1 METAPMIEHLR
12 PPACAPLA
20 GTMADLLRLRAQEH
34 PGRPA
39 LTFLADGEKED
50 VRLTY
55 GELDARARAIAAKL
69 QGLAGKGDRALLL
82 YPPGVEFVAAFFGC
96 LYAGVAAVPLFPP
109 RPNRPLPRL
118 LSVAGDAR
126 SHLALTTS
134 EVLLDLERRLRQAPE
149 LADLRWLATDTVSGF
164 PAPWREPDLAPDGV
178 AYLQYTSGSTS
189 SPKGVM
195 VTHAN
200 LLENERMLLHAWGNH
215 EGATIVSWLPLY
227 HDMGLIG
234 VVLQS
239 VYTAAHCVLMP
250 PVSFLQQPLRWL
262 KAVSRY
268 RARFSGGPNFAYDLS
283 ARKITAAQKAEL
295 DLSGWEVAFSGS
307 EPIRAETLRRF
318 AEAFEPCGFRWEALC
333 PGYGLAEATLAVSS
347 CRWTD
352 APTVREMRSRQVVGC
367 GGELPGSRIAIVDP
381 EARTRC
387 RPGQEGE
394 VWVAGPHVAAGYWG
408 REAETLA
415 TFGARLA
422 ETGEGPFLRT
432 GDLGFL
438 LGGELHVSGR
448 IKDLVILDGRNL
460 HPQDVEETAERSH
473 LALRTAGGAAFSV
486 DDGEQERLVVVHEV
500 ERHARTRDELA
511 EIAAAVRQAVAEEH
525 DARVWRV
532 CLIRPGALPKT
543 SSGKVQRQACKAAFV
558 AGALETVDGEARP

>member
-1 METAPMIEHLR
+1 MIENCS
-12 PPACAPLA
+12 AEVA
-20 GTMADLLRLRAQEH
+20 TMVELLRLRALES
-34 PGRPA
+34 PGRRA
-39 LTFLADGEKED
+39 LTFLANGEAEAGGM
-50 VRLTY
+50 TY
-55 GELDARARAIAAKL
+55 GELDARARAIAARL
-69 QGLAGKGDRALLL
+69 QGLAGSGERALLL
-82 YPPGVEFVAAFFGC
+82 YPPGLEMVAAFFGC
-96 LYAGVAAVPLFPP
+96 LYADVVAVPLFPP

-118 LSVAGDAR
+118 QSVARDAR
-126 SHLALTTS
+126 ATLALTTS
-134 EVLLDLERRLRQAPE
+134 DVYDDLQRCLRQAPE
-149 LADLRWLATDTVSGF
+149 LSGLRWLATDQISET
-164 PAPWREPDLAPDGV
+164 PAWREPALESDSL

-189 SPKGVM
+189 TPKGVM
-195 VTHAN
+195 VTHEN
-200 LLENERMLLHAWGNH
+200 LLENERMLVHAWGNH
-215 EGATIVSWLPLY
+215 EDATIVSWLPLY

-239 VYTAAHCVLMP
+239 IYTAAHCVLMP

-268 RARFSGGPNFAYDLS
+268 RARFSGGPNFAYDLC
-283 ARKITAAQKAEL
+283 ARKVTAEQKAGL

-318 AEAFEPCGFRWEALC
+318 AAAFGPCGFRWDAFC

-352 APTVREMRSRQVVGC
+352 APAIRRSESQRPMVGC
-367 GGELPGSRIAIVDP
+367 GAELPGSRVAIVNP
-381 EARTRC
+381 ETGARC

-394 VWVAGPHVAAGYWG
+394 IWVAGPHVACGYWG
-408 REAETLA
+408 RLEESLE

-422 ETGEGPFLRT
+422 ETGDGPFLRT

-448 IKDLVILDGRNL
+448 LKDLIILDGRNL
-460 HPQDVEETAERSH
+460 YPQDVEETVEACH

-500 ERHARTRDELA
+500 DRHARQDELA
-511 EIAAAVRQAVAEEH
+511 EIVAAVRQAVAEEH

-532 CLIRPGALPKT
+532 CLIHPGTLPKT
-543 SSGKVQRQACKAAFV
+543 SSGKVQRQACRAAFL
-558 AGALETVDGEARP
+558 ADSLETVQ